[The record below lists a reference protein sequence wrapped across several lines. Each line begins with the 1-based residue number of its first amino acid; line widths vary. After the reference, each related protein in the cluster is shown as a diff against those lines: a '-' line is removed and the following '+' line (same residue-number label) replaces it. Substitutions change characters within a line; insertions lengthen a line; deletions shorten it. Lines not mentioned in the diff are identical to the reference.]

1 MPDQS
6 VKIETALER
15 KSRSM
20 KCVGPERDGRD
31 HPRYLDAAC
40 VRPHLPGDNTIA
52 ISSPWFA
59 IGCELFND
67 CPVTLTDRRP
77 ARDGHFWAV
86 VRGGS
91 VQIFSATF
99 GS

>member
-1 MPDQS
+1 MPDQP
-6 VKIETALER
+6 VKVETALER

-40 VRPHLPGDNTIA
+40 VRPHLPGDNTIG
-52 ISSPWFA
+52 ISSPWIA

-67 CPVTLTDRRP
+67 FLEILPDRRR

-99 GS
+99 GG